1 MPTRAVGGLSRVLL
15 ACVALGAAPADDTG
29 GDRPPGRLHVSSN
42 VVRFPVPGLA
52 ELTTGHIDA
61 TQPLRVR
68 VTGVGNQTWEL
79 YLHSPDVDLG
89 NGKPLDHL
97 LWREVGTAAWRP
109 VGNASSL
116 LTQGQRPGDVNIEF
130 RMLLDWF
137 TDRPGT
143 YGSDVTFELYV
154 Q

>member
-1 MPTRAVGGLSRVLL
+1 M
-15 ACVALGAAPADDTG
+15 ALGAAPADHG
-29 GDRPPGRLHVSSN
+29 GDDKPPPGRLHVSSN
-42 VVRFPVPGLA
+42 VVGFPVPGLA
-52 ELTTGHIDA
+52 ALTAGYIDA

-68 VTGVGNQTWEL
+68 VSGVGNQAWEM
-79 YLHSPDVDLG
+79 YLHSLDVDLG

-97 LWREVGTAAWRP
+97 LWREVGSSAWKP

-116 LTQGQRPGDVNIEF
+116 LAQGQRPEDVNVEF
-130 RMLLDWF
+130 RMLLNWY

-143 YGSDVTFELYV
+143 YGGDVIIELYV